1 LEEYVNKEI
10 GYTVYL
16 AGELFDLKHLAGN
29 ALLAESLSAVSN
41 GKYCPVLP
49 QDLEL
54 PSLEAKAIRDADYV
68 ALLNC
73 DAAIFQFDGS
83 DLDSGTVA
91 EFMTAKFA
99 DIPSVLLRT
108 DFRRSGDR
116 GANPW
121 NLMCESFPRTESLV
135 VDTMTLYSNEMEKG
149 WILAS
154 EAAKAVAYQLAARLV
169 EKLNAAIAT
178 SVGLSESENLEARRL
193 IWKTYDL

>member
-1 LEEYVNKEI
+1 MNKEN

-29 ALLAESLSAVSN
+29 ALLAESLSTVSN
-41 GKYCPVLP
+41 GRYRPFLP

-54 PSLEAKAIRDADYV
+54 PSLEPKVIRDMDYA
-68 ALLNC
+68 ALLGC

-116 GANPW
+116 NLNPW
-121 NLMCESFPRTESLV
+121 NLMCDSFPRTESLV
-135 VDTMTLYSNEMEKG
+135 VDTMVLYSKEMEKG
-149 WILAS
+149 WMLGL
-154 EAAKAVAYQLAARLV
+154 EVTKVVAYQVAAQLI
-169 EKLNAAIAT
+169 EKLDTAIST
-178 SVGLSESENLEARRL
+178 SVVLDEKENAEAHRL
-193 IWKTYDL
+193 IRKTYNL

>member
-1 LEEYVNKEI
+1 MNKEN

-16 AGELFDLKHLAGN
+16 AGELFDLKHIAGN
-29 ALLAESLSAVSN
+29 ALLSESLSAVSS
-41 GKYCPVLP
+41 GRYRPVLP

-54 PSLEAKAIRDADYV
+54 PSLEAKVIRDIDYA
-68 ALLNC
+68 ALLGC

-116 GANPW
+116 NPNPW
-121 NLMCESFPRTESLV
+121 NLMCDSFPRTESVV
-135 VDTMTLYSNEMEKG
+135 VDTMILYSKEMEKG
-149 WILAS
+149 WMLGS
-154 EAAKAVAYQLAARLV
+154 EVTKVVAYQVAAQLV
-169 EKLNAAIAT
+169 EKLDTAIGT
-178 SVGLSESENLEARRL
+178 SAVLNEKEQAETRRL
-193 IWKTYDL
+193 IRKTYDL

>member
-1 LEEYVNKEI
+1 MNKES

-41 GKYCPVLP
+41 GKYRPVLP

-154 EAAKAVAYQLAARLV
+154 EATKAVAYQLAARLV

>member
-1 LEEYVNKEI
+1 MNKEN

-29 ALLAESLSAVSN
+29 ALLAESLETVSN
-41 GKYCPVLP
+41 GRYRPILP

-54 PSLEAKAIRDADYV
+54 PSLEPKVIRDMDYA
-68 ALLNC
+68 ALLGC

-108 DFRRSGDR
+108 DFRRAGDR
-116 GANPW
+116 NSNPW
-121 NLMCESFPRTESLV
+121 NLMCDSFPRTESLV
-135 VDTMTLYSNEMEKG
+135 VDAMVLYSKEMEKG
-149 WILAS
+149 WMLAS
-154 EAAKAVAYQLAARLV
+154 EVVKVVAYQVAAQLV
-169 EKLNAAIAT
+169 EKLDTAISTAA
-178 SVGLSESENLEARRL
+178 VLGESENEEARRL
-193 IWKTYDL
+193 IGKTYDL

>member
-1 LEEYVNKEI
+1 MNKEN

-16 AGELFDLKHLAGN
+16 AGELFDLKHIAGN
-29 ALLAESLSAVSN
+29 ALLSESLSAVSS
-41 GKYCPVLP
+41 GRYRPVLP

-54 PSLEAKAIRDADYV
+54 PSLEAKVIRDIDYA
-68 ALLNC
+68 ALLGC

-116 GANPW
+116 NPNPW
-121 NLMCESFPRTESLV
+121 NLMCDSFPRTESVV
-135 VDTMTLYSNEMEKG
+135 VDTMILYSKEMEKG
-149 WILAS
+149 WMLGS
-154 EAAKAVAYQLAARLV
+154 EVTKVVAYQVAAQLV
-169 EKLNAAIAT
+169 EKLDTAIGT
-178 SVGLSESENLEARRL
+178 SAVLSEKEQAETRRL
-193 IWKTYDL
+193 IRKTYDL

>member
-1 LEEYVNKEI
+1 MEENVNKEN

-29 ALLAESLSAVSN
+29 ALLSESLSAVSN
-41 GKYCPVLP
+41 GRYRPVLP
-49 QDLEL
+49 QDIEL
-54 PSLEAKAIRDADYV
+54 PSLEPKVIRDMDYA
-68 ALLNC
+68 ALLGC

-116 GANPW
+116 NSNPW
-121 NLMCESFPRTESLV
+121 NLMCDSFPRTESVV
-135 VDTMTLYSNEMEKG
+135 VDTMVLYSKEMEKG
-149 WILAS
+149 WMLGS
-154 EAAKAVAYQLAARLV
+154 EVTKVVAYQVAAQLV
-169 EKLNAAIAT
+169 EKLDTAIAT
-178 SVGLSESENLEARRL
+178 SAVLNEKKQAETRRL
-193 IWKTYDL
+193 IRRTYDL

>member
-1 LEEYVNKEI
+1 MNKES

-16 AGELFDLKHLAGN
+16 AGELFDIKHLAGN
-29 ALLAESLSAVSN
+29 ALLAESLSTVSN
-41 GKYCPVLP
+41 GRYRPILP

-54 PSLEAKAIRDADYV
+54 PSLEAKAIRDADYT

-73 DAAIFQFDGS
+73 DAAVFQFDGS

-99 DIPSVLLRT
+99 DIPAVLLRT

-116 GANPW
+116 SANPW

-135 VDTMTLYSNEMEKG
+135 VDTMALYSKEREKG
-149 WILAS
+149 WMLAS
-154 EAAKAVAYQLAARLV
+154 EITKVVASQVAVRLV
-169 EKLNAAIAT
+169 KKLDTAIAT
-178 SVGLSESENLEARRL
+178 SVALSESENLEARRL
-193 IWKTYDL
+193 IGKTYDL